1 MKPEKDPHSLA
12 ALTPPGE
19 QQSPLLD
26 PYEAGAFKPPSIE
39 ELDQQIPAYE
49 FLEFIDRGG
58 MGAVYRAR
66 QRSLN
71 RIVAVKLLPVSLR
84 NRRAFAERFAREA
97 KALALLNHP
106 NIVSVYDS
114 GEASSGC
121 LYYAMEYVKGTNLRR
136 FMKDGRA
143 TAKQLLGIAMQV
155 CEALQF
161 AHSRGVVHRDVKPA
175 NILIDENGRAKV
187 ADFGL
192 AKVIGAPPQHLLT
205 GASDALGTPD
215 YMAPEAVTRDY
226 EVDHRADIYSLGV
239 MLYEMLTN
247 HVPKGAWEP
256 PSRAVGVDE
265 RFDEVVSRALQVDP
279 RRRYQSVGDLST
291 MVRQLIDPV
300 TGVPSSPALDR
311 TPLPLPGDPGSPAS
325 PSATTVA
332 LRKKPDSA
340 WRGNV
345 AWAFSTLALLIVAYL
360 LFGDSKGALE
370 KARAYLGHG
379 DPVNERQPSA
389 GIPQPST
396 SPAPPP
402 TLTPTSAE
410 RREAQIA
417 LARIVFSKG
426 GYVNVVSNR
435 SPRQLMGAEHELH
448 AEVELP
454 EGDFQ
459 IWRIALHEA
468 RSFQDQDLAEV
479 VDAAAVA
486 GTVQN
491 LNLASTRVTAAGIA
505 HLRRMASSLTS
516 LNLKD
521 TLGFTEASL
530 ESLAALK
537 SLTLLRINTRVSDPN
552 IIDVGPDVRLID
564 ELKTAL
570 PALDID
576 EY

>member
-1 MKPEKDPHSLA
+1 MKSEKDPHSLA

-19 QQSPLLD
+19 QQQAPED
-26 PYEAGAFKPPSIE
+26 PFDLGAFKPPSIE
-39 ELDQQIPAYE
+39 ELDQQIPSYE

-84 NRRAFAERFAREA
+84 NRRVFAERFGREA
-97 KALALLNHP
+97 RALALLNHP

-114 GEASSGC
+114 GEASGGC

-136 FMKDGRA
+136 FMKEGRA

-175 NILIDENGRAKV
+175 NILIDENGRVKV

-215 YMAPEAVTRDY
+215 YMAPEAVTRDF

-279 RRRYQSVGDLST
+279 KRRYQSVGDLST
-291 MVRQLIDPV
+291 IVRQLIEPASGAPP
-300 TGVPSSPALDR
+300 TSPALDR
-311 TPLPLPGDPGSPAS
+311 TPVPQIPGPPAS
-325 PSATTVA
+325 PSATTVH
-332 LRKKPDSA
+332 LRKKPRRVR
-340 WRGNV
+340 WRNV
-345 AWAFSTLALLIVAYL
+345 VWGLATVCLLATGYV
-360 LFGDSKGALE
+360 LFGGSKRTAE
-370 KARAYLGHG
+370 RVRNFFLGP
-379 DPVNERQPSA
+379 PVVEEPVLAPIAPSA
-389 GIPQPST
+389 TQTPS
-396 SPAPPP
+396 
-402 TLTPTSAE
+402 E
-410 RREAQIA
+410 RREAQVA
-417 LARIVFSKG
+417 LAKFVFLQG
-426 GYVNVVSNR
+426 GFVNVMTDTLQQ
-435 SPRQLMGAEHELH
+435 PLMGPAYELRT
-448 AEVELP
+448 EGQLP
-454 EGDFQ
+454 PERFV
-459 IWRIALHEA
+459 IWRVSLHEA
-468 RSFQDQDLAEV
+468 PWFDDADLSAL
-479 VDAAAVA
+479 VDYCVKAKS
-486 GTVQN
+486 VQN
-491 LNLASTRVTAAGIA
+491 LNLASTNITPAGVA
-505 HLRRMASSLTS
+505 HLVRMSDSLSS

-521 TLGFTEASL
+521 TRGFSAESIQALGSL
-530 ESLAALK
+530 KNLR
-537 SLTLLRINTRVSDPN
+537 LLRINSIVSDPMN
-552 IIDVGPDVRLID
+552 IDVGPEMRLMD
-564 ELKTAL
+564 QLREEL
-570 PALDID
+570 PDIKIS

>member
-1 MKPEKDPHSLA
+1 MKSEKDPHSLA

-19 QQSPLLD
+19 HQSPIAD
-26 PYEAGAFKPPSIE
+26 PFDLGAFNPPSIE

-71 RIVAVKLLPVSLR
+71 RVVAIKLLPVSLR
-84 NRRAFAERFAREA
+84 NRRVFAERFGREA
-97 KALALLNHP
+97 RALALLNHP

-114 GEASSGC
+114 GEASGGC

-136 FMKDGRA
+136 FMKEGRA
-143 TAKQLLGIAMQV
+143 TAKQLLNIAMQV

-279 RRRYQSVGDLST
+279 KRRYQSVGDLST
-291 MVRQLIDPV
+291 VVRQLIDPI
-300 TGVPSSPALDR
+300 TGAAPNPSPLER
-311 TPLPLPGDPGSPAS
+311 TPVPGDPDPPAS
-325 PSATTVA
+325 PSATTVH
-332 LRKKPDSA
+332 LRKKPRGPW
-340 WRGNV
+340 WRNLSWG
-345 AWAFSTLALLIVAYL
+345 FSTLSLLALGYFI
-360 LFGDSKGALE
+360 FGDSSGVME
-370 KARAYLGHG
+370 RARTYFFGMTPSKEMA
-379 DPVNERQPSA
+379 PSPSA
-389 GIPQPST
+389 T
-396 SPAPPP
+396 HPPP
-402 TLTPTSAE
+402 QTATAPSE
-410 RREAQIA
+410 RREAQAA
-417 LARIVFSKG
+417 LARTVFARG
-426 GYVNVVSNR
+426 GTINYVTEGAPLQMMGGEYEIR
-435 SPRQLMGAEHELH
+435 S
-448 AEVELP
+448 EVDLP
-454 EGDFQ
+454 KEDFE
-459 IWRIALHEA
+459 IWRI
-468 RSFQDQDLAEV
+468 SFHQAPAFRDQDLAVV
-479 VDAAAVA
+479 VDAAAIA
-486 GTVQN
+486 GSVQN
-491 LNLASTRVTAAGIA
+491 LNLASTKITSTGLGYLSRLAE
-505 HLRRMASSLTS
+505 SLTS

-521 TLGFTEASL
+521 TQGFNEGAV
-530 ESLAALK
+530 ESLAALRN
-537 SLTLLRINTRVSDPN
+537 LRLLRINAVVSDPN
-552 IIDVGPDVRLID
+552 IIDVGPELRLINQ
-564 ELKTAL
+564 LQNAL
-570 PALDID
+570 PDLKIS

>member
-1 MKPEKDPHSLA
+1 MKSEKDPQSLA

-19 QQSPLLD
+19 QRSPIPD
-26 PYEAGAFKPPSIE
+26 PFDLGAFNPPSIE

-84 NRRAFAERFAREA
+84 NRRVFAERFSREA

-114 GEASSGC
+114 GEASGGC

-136 FMKDGRA
+136 FMKEGRA
-143 TAKQLLGIAMQV
+143 TAKQLLNIAMQV

-279 RRRYQSVGDLST
+279 KRRYQSVGDLST
-291 MVRQLIDPV
+291 VVRQLIDPSTAV
-300 TGVPSSPALDR
+300 GVSASPALER
-311 TPLPLPGDPGSPAS
+311 TPVPREAATPAS
-325 PSATTVA
+325 PSATTVH
-332 LRKKPDSA
+332 LRKRPASPW
-340 WRGNV
+340 WRNASWGL
-345 AWAFSTLALLIVAYL
+345 STLSLLALGYF
-360 LFGDSKGALE
+360 LFGDYRGAWDSLRE
-370 KARAYLGHG
+370 FVSHTKPAAEVNPPSPMEPPVLPDATVNRA
-379 DPVNERQPSA
+379 
-389 GIPQPST
+389 
-396 SPAPPP
+396 
-402 TLTPTSAE
+402 
-410 RREAQIA
+410 AQME
-417 LARIVFSKG
+417 LARWVFSKG
-426 GYVNVVSNR
+426 GLVNVLTNAQ
-435 SPRQLMGAEHELH
+435 PQPLMGKQFELGSE
-448 AEVELP
+448 AVLP
-454 EGDFQ
+454 KEPFV
-459 IWRIALHEA
+459 IWRVSVHETTW
-468 RSFQDQDLAEV
+468 FDDKDLKV
-479 VDAAAVA
+479 LVDYCVAAKS
-486 GTVQN
+486 VQN
-491 LNLASTRVTAAGIA
+491 LNLAGTHITPGGVGE
-505 HLRRMASSLTS
+505 LKRMSGTLTG

-521 TLGFTEASL
+521 TRGFAPESF
-530 ESLAALK
+530 ESLATLK
-537 SLTLLRINTRVSDPN
+537 NLDLLMIDRILTDPMN
-552 IIDVGPDVRLID
+552 VDVGPQSRMID
-564 ELKTAL
+564 QLKDIL
-570 PALDID
+570 PALKIK

>member
-1 MKPEKDPHSLA
+1 MKSEKDPHSLA

-19 QQSPLLD
+19 QEQPPMD
-26 PYEAGAFKPPSIE
+26 PFDLGAFKPPSIE
-39 ELDQQIPAYE
+39 ELDNQIPSYE

-71 RIVAVKLLPVSLR
+71 RIVAVKLLPMSLR
-84 NRRAFAERFAREA
+84 NRRVFAERFGREA
-97 KALALLNHP
+97 RALALLNHP

-114 GEASSGC
+114 GEASGGC

-136 FMKDGRA
+136 FMKEGRA

-175 NILIDENGRAKV
+175 NILIDENGRVKV

-215 YMAPEAVTRDY
+215 YMAPEAVTRDF

-279 RRRYQSVGDLST
+279 KRRYQSVGDLST
-291 MVRQLIDPV
+291 IVRQLIEPASGAPP
-300 TGVPSSPALDR
+300 TSSALDR
-311 TPLPLPGDPGSPAS
+311 TPVPQLSGTPAS
-325 PSATTVA
+325 PSATTVH
-332 LRKKPDSA
+332 LGKKPRRVR
-340 WRGNV
+340 WRNV
-345 AWAFSTLALLIVAYL
+345 LWGFATVCLLTTGYF
-360 LFGDSKGALE
+360 LFGGSKRSMEQVRHFFLGPPVE
-370 KARAYLGHG
+370 KEPIVMPLASLST
-379 DPVNERQPSA
+379 QSPS
-389 GIPQPST
+389 
-396 SPAPPP
+396 
-402 TLTPTSAE
+402 E
-410 RREAQIA
+410 RREAQVA
-417 LARIVFSKG
+417 LAKFVFQQG
-426 GYVNVVSNR
+426 GFVNVMTDALQQ
-435 SPRQLMGAEHELH
+435 PLMGPAYELRK
-448 AEVELP
+448 ESQLP
-454 EGDFQ
+454 EERFV
-459 IWRIALHEA
+459 IWRVSMHEA
-468 RSFQDQDLAEV
+468 PWFDDVDLSAL
-479 VDAAAVA
+479 VDHCVKAKS
-486 GTVQN
+486 VQN
-491 LNLASTRVTAAGIA
+491 LNLASTKITPVGVA
-505 HLRRMASSLTS
+505 HLVRMSDSLIS

-521 TLGFTEASL
+521 TRGFSAESIQALGSL
-530 ESLAALK
+530 KNLE
-537 SLTLLRINTRVSDPN
+537 LLRINSIVSDPMN
-552 IIDVGPDVRLID
+552 IDVGPEMRLMD
-564 ELKTAL
+564 QLREELPRLK
-570 PALDID
+570 IS